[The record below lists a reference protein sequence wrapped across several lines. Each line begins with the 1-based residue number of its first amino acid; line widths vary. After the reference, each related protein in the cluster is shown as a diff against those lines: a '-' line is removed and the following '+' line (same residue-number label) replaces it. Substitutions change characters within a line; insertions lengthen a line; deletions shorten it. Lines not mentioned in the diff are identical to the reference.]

1 LSEQKS
7 EGRTYSPRPVAPI
20 PSASKAVNSVEMRT
34 EPVALDGGVVEFK
47 EKALHATGQ
56 VTRRHAGRE
65 LTRRT
70 SLWPSLIA
78 DMMVYRR
85 Q

>member
-1 LSEQKS
+1 MSEQKS
-7 EGRTYSPRPVAPI
+7 EGRTYSPKPVAPI
-20 PSASKAVNSVEMRT
+20 PRASKAVNSVEMRM
-34 EPVALDGGVVEFK
+34 EPVALDGVEFE

-56 VTRRHAGRE
+56 VTMRHAGRE

-70 SLWPSLIA
+70 SLWPPLIA